1 MKVWQSSTPDS
12 SFLLTEIPEAWEKP
26 EPLFLKSMQG
36 KKALFLFLALLL
48 PVGIFIFLKVFGKNE
63 FDVPAFYQ
71 DKAPIVSAS
80 CKHNYQFP
88 YRVADSVLS
97 RLELKQKNKLYL
109 IHFSELTSRMKQEII
124 HKEVSFVSANDL
136 GDQEQLVDLKT
147 CVLLVP
153 GAEDL
158 VVVDGDGKIRGYYTS
173 TNREEVDRLL
183 LELEILL
190 KKY

>member
-26 EPLFLKSMQG
+26 EPLFLKTMQG
-36 KKALFLFLALLL
+36 KKAVFLFLALLL

-63 FDVPAFYQ
+63 FDVPAYYQ
-71 DKAPIVSAS
+71 DKAPNVSAS
-80 CKHNYQFP
+80 CQYDYSSP
-88 YRVADSVLS
+88 YRVADSVIS
-97 RLELKQKNKLYL
+97 RLEAKQRNKLYL
-109 IHFSELTSRMKQEII
+109 IHFSDLTSRMKQEIV
-124 HKEVSFVSANDL
+124 HKEVSFIPANDL
-136 GDQEQLVDLKT
+136 ADQVGMGSLKT

-153 GAEDL
+153 GTEDL
-158 VVVDGDGKIRGYYTS
+158 VIVDMDGKIRGYYTS